1 MQIDF
6 HHAVTYVTA
15 RLAGFA
21 HEEAD
26 IIAYSA
32 QYVDDA
38 TANGAIC
45 FDNKAMYQR
54 VSSAH
59 QTIDPENMNDIENHV
74 VWLPFHFLPGNGNQP
89 AETSLND
96 LGGKFINKIV
106 CMPDSPV
113 AQEMVGAAIAYRS
126 DEQGYD
132 NNRLHR
138 LGVTMHVYADTWAH
152 YGFAGVL
159 NNINEV
165 DDAEEIGV
173 PSGVFPKGPAAFLTH
188 ILDDVIPPLGHGRAN
203 IFPDMPFLSW
213 KYKNGADKTVQ
224 RNNTDLFCNAA
235 NAMCRAM
242 QRHRKVAETGITK
255 NDEMAIRNLFT
266 QLKTKDEAERHGAW
280 LKAIKTPGTFSFA
293 PEQVSYAADGRYSWK
308 AQALGTSSDMPVYS
322 YKESFLN
329 SNWKRFHDAI
339 QLHRLTLLHD
349 ILPKYGICAG

>member
-6 HHAVTYVTA
+6 HHAVTYVSA
-15 RLAGFA
+15 RLAGFE
-21 HEEAD
+21 HPDAD

-38 TANGAIC
+38 TSSGAIC
-45 FDNKAMYQR
+45 FENKAMYQR
-54 VSSAH
+54 ISSAH
-59 QTIDPENMNDIENHV
+59 QTVDLENMNDIENHM
-74 VWLPFHFLPGNGNQP
+74 VWLPFHFLPGNDNQP
-89 AETSLND
+89 ADTALNNF
-96 LGGKFINKIV
+96 GGKFINKIV
-106 CMPDSPV
+106 CLPDNPV
-113 AQEMVGAAIAYRS
+113 AHEMVGAAIAY
-126 DEQGYD
+126 QGKP
-132 NNRLHR
+132 NSLHR

-165 DDAEEIGV
+165 EDATEIGNS
-173 PSGVFPKGPAAFLTH
+173 SGVFPKGPAAFLTN

-203 IFPDMPFLSW
+203 IFPDMPFLNWS
-213 KYKNGADKTVQ
+213 YINGNKNKIE

-242 QRHRKVAETGITK
+242 QRYRQVPETGI
-255 NDEMAIRNLFT
+255 NAADMVAIRNLFLD
-266 QLKTKDEAERHGAW
+266 LKTKDEADRHGQW
-280 LKAIKTPGTFSFA
+280 LGAIKANTFSFGPA
-293 PEQVSYAADGRYSWK
+293 EIDYAADGRKSWK

-322 YKESFLN
+322 YKDTFLS
-329 SNWKRFHDAI
+329 SNWKQFHDAI